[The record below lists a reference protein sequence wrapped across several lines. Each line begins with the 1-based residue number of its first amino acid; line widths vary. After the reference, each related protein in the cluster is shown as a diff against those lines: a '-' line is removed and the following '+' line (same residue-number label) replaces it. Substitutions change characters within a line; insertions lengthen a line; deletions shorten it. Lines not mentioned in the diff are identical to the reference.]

1 MSHDPSPNSTS
12 TSHKIRTDL
21 KAGDLGRLI
30 SIHGEVYDSLE
41 GYGLRFEAYV
51 ARTIAEYFIDN
62 LNQGRVWFAERDDV
76 LLGCIAIAHR
86 PNNRAQLRWLVV
98 RPEARGLGLGRT
110 LVDRSISY
118 CEERGFDAIF
128 LETTDGLD
136 ASMHIYEKRGFTI
149 VSSTIEPLWENERP
163 LIVMEKKL

>member
-1 MSHDPSPNSTS
+1 MSSERNSSSATTS
-12 TSHKIRTDL
+12 YEIRTDL
-21 KAGDLGRLI
+21 RAGDLGRLI
-30 SIHGEVYDSLE
+30 AIHGEVYDSLE

-51 ARTIAEYFIDN
+51 AKTVAEYFIDN
-62 LNQGRVWFAERDDV
+62 GNQGRLWLAERDDV

-86 PNNRAQLRWLVV
+86 PHNRAQLRWLVV
-98 RPEARGLGLGRT
+98 HPDARGLGLGRT
-110 LVDRSISY
+110 LVDRALGY

-136 ASMHIYEKRGFTI
+136 ASMHIYEKRGFAV
-149 VSSTIEPLWENERP
+149 VSNTIELLWEDERP